1 MSEATAKMERQDR
14 ILAELSELGL
24 TLARGLHGRA
34 LAAETAEEA
43 QALSLAFHR
52 ISRSVRQSIAL
63 EAKLD
68 RERRRQDHDERREA
82 TRRDEA
88 SATRRKAQVRL
99 TVERAIWTE
108 AEGLEAERLL
118 DDLDDLLEE
127 GALGDGFLDEPV
139 EALIARIQDDLGLV
153 AANARAPAAGEQGK
167 IVPLIPAKA
176 GTQAFFVA
184 ECGPATPSE
193 PP

>member
-1 MSEATAKMERQDR
+1 MSDATAKTERQDR

-52 ISRSVRQSIAL
+52 ISRSVRQTIAL
-63 EAKLD
+63 ETKLD
-68 RERRRQDHDERREA
+68 RERSRQDSDDRREA
-82 TRRDEA
+82 ARRNEA

-99 TVERAIWTE
+99 AVERAIWTE

-118 DDLDDLLEE
+118 DELDDVLEE
-127 GALGDGFLDEPV
+127 GALSDGFLDDPV
-139 EALIARIQDDLGLV
+139 ALIARIQDDLGLA
-153 AANARAPAAGEQGK
+153 AANVRPRPAGGVHEQG
-167 IVPLIPAKA
+167 IPPDAAETWPADPVPC
-176 GTQAFFVA
+176 TAFDS
-184 ECGPATPSE
+184 T
-193 PP
+193 